1 MQGNARER
9 LREGN
14 EAGVVGKAI
23 HNLRGSDSDGTSWA
37 YETHHIE
44 TQLVSRWR
52 WREGQEWNTMG
63 V

>member
-9 LREGN
+9 MREGN
-14 EAGVVGKAI
+14 EAGVVGRRYTTFGVATAMA
-23 HNLRGSDSDGTSWA
+23 HRGA
-37 YETHHIE
+37 YETNHIE

-52 WREGQEWNTMG
+52 WREGQEWATMG